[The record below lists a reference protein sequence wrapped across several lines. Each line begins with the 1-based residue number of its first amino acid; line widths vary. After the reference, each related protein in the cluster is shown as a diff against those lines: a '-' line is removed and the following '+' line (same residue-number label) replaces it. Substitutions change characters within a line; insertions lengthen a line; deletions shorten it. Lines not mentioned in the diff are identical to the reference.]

1 MIRRTGRIGALV
13 AAVLAL
19 LASTASGAAPL
30 IVNTPE
36 MLFMPRAIV
45 PVLSSEADRT
55 SLSALAGS
63 EAELTGYLLPVD
75 REGELVY
82 QFALVPFA
90 GACSHMPAPPSGAVV
105 LVTPDKPYRLES
117 VYEHV
122 AVKGRLK
129 LRSELSQLFILDGV
143 VMLKSDYVIAGAE
156 VRQAAG
162 GKAKQPSG
170 GSPWKFLNK

>member
-1 MIRRTGRIGALV
+1 MTRRTGRSMALIAAAAFASAGAV
-13 AAVLAL
+13 AAPP
-19 LASTASGAAPL
+19 T
-30 IVNTPE
+30 VNTPE
-36 MLFMPRAIV
+36 IFFTPSAVV

-90 GACSHMPAPPSGAVV
+90 GACSHMPAPPPSTVV

-156 VRQAAG
+156 VRHASG
-162 GKAKQPSG
+162 GTAKQPPG
-170 GSPWKFLNK
+170 TSPWKFLNK